1 MAYDRRALVVHAML
15 LFKCWST
22 SVAFIDRTKYKTHYI
37 ISTET
42 SLCSCLFQVLK
53 TRLAIRKTGQYSGMI
68 DCAMKLWKNE
78 GPGVFF
84 KGYVPNIIG
93 IIPYAGIDLCIYE
106 VSICNVNFSCNK
118 ILI

>member
-1 MAYDRRALVVHAML
+1 ML
-15 LFKCWST
+15 N
-22 SVAFIDRTKYKTHYI
+22 
-37 ISTET
+37 
-42 SLCSCLFQVLK
+42 LCFVFQVLK

-68 DCAMKLWKNE
+68 DCAIKLWKNE

-106 VSICNVNFSCNK
+106 VYIFIYMNFLVLRQIDSDLKVNIIIALHLNIAMDAFK
-118 ILI
+118 